1 MKVTV
6 KRNLIV
12 FHDPADWEP
21 ILQKLIQAHGPKISI
36 SWVMRRELGFTVRS
50 HLGLAPVGLAKDPT
64 RMFYQPQIHLD
75 FFNESAQSWFQLRY
89 L

>member
-21 ILQKLIQAHGPKISI
+21 ILQKLVDNHGPTIRI
-36 SWVMRRELGFTVRS
+36 SWVMRRELGFTWRN
-50 HLGLAPVGLAKDPT
+50 HQGLASANIAKDPN
-64 RMFYQPQIHLD
+64 RMYYQAQIHLD
-75 FFNESAQSWFQLRY
+75 FFNESAQSWVQLRY